1 MPGKVIIPTS
11 SRILT
16 PGPALVQGARALED
30 PKSSIGTFPYQWLF
44 PGPHSRQVLAN
55 NTIPITGPGNT
66 DAILDGAGYQVPD
79 GMIFSLRGVV
89 WGFIGTGWQE
99 GSNQLVFNVIVI
111 AAGTRKVDFLNN
123 WKTHIGSLESPYPM
137 LGRLEFAPLD
147 VVQVTVTNTAG
158 PASGFA
164 FAHLIGHTYPQIE
177 AA

>member
-1 MPGKVIIPTS
+1 MPSKIIEAQ

-16 PGPALVQGARALED
+16 PGPSLVKGARALED
-30 PKSSIGTFPYQWLF
+30 PKSSIGTYPYQWLF

-66 DAILDGAGYQVPD
+66 DIILEYLVPD
-79 GMIFSLRGVV
+79 GMIFSLRGIV
-89 WGFIGTGWQE
+89 WGFIGNGWSE
-99 GSNQLVFNVIVI
+99 GSNELVFNTTVT

-123 WKTHIGSLESPYPM
+123 WKTHVGSLESPYPM

-147 VVQVTVTNTAG
+147 VVRVAVTNTGG
-158 PASGFA
+158 PASGNC
-164 FAHLIGHTYPQIE
+164 FAHLVGHTYPQSE